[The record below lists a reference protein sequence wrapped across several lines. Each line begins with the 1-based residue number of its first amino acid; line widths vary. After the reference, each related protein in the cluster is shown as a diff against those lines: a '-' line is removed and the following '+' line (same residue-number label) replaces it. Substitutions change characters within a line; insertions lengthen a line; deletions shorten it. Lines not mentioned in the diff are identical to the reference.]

1 MASDVEQAL
10 WALENAVEGVV
21 GFVKA
26 ADYGLRL
33 AAKRIGDLAAG
44 GDRPVPAGG
53 LDDLRDALAG
63 APQRLSEVGVLA
75 LGDHFRAFLARAL
88 GLAEPPPLP
97 DTPDGVEQLAGTP
110 GAARGDRF
118 WFPLFLAL
126 YRAAL
131 GGGRLD
137 RAAMAALG
145 TDDLELR
152 YPSGKVKLHWAGDA
166 VVLEEVHFRQAGEA
180 VLEVARSIHR
190 HLRTA

>member
-33 AAKRIGDLAAG
+33 AAKRIGDLSAG
-44 GDRPVPAGG
+44 GDRPTPSGG
-53 LDDLRDALAG
+53 LDDLRDAVAG

-88 GLAEPPPLP
+88 GLAEVPPLP
-97 DTPDGVEQLAGTP
+97 PTPADVERLAGTP
-110 GAARGDRF
+110 GATRSDGI
-118 WFPLFLAL
+118 WFPLLLAL
-126 YRAAL
+126 YRTAL

-137 RAAMAALG
+137 RAALASMG
-145 TDDLELR
+145 VPDLELR
-152 YPSGKVKLHWAGDA
+152 YPSGKVKLHSAGDA
-166 VVLEEVHFRQAGEA
+166 VVLEEGHFREAGEA
-180 VLEVARSIHR
+180 VLEAARSIHR